1 MNDFVNDRLHTNLDY
16 TLAPVQGVQRH
27 LAPGMHARVVAEDVI
42 TTERE
47 GVWLEVLSCS
57 DAGLYLGQV
66 CAPVRRFSQL
76 PVGEAIFFLLG
87 HVLEARGAV
96 VAA

>member
-1 MNDFVNDRLHTNLDY
+1 MNSLTHDSPDLNYTFALLH
-16 TLAPVQGVQRH
+16 VSQRH
-27 LAPGMHARVVAEDVI
+27 LAPGMHARLVAEDLF
-42 TTERE
+42 TTDQES
-47 GVWLEVLSCS
+47 VWLEVLSCS

-66 CAPVRRFSQL
+66 CAPVRRFHQL
-76 PVGEAIFFLLG
+76 PMGEAVHFLLE